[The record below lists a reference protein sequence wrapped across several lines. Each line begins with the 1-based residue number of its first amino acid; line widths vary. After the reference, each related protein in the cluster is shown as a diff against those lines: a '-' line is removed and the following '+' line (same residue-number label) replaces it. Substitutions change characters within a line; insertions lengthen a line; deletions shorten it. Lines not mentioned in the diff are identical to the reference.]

1 MFVNS
6 LPRGIHDGEREK
18 HHNDLRVI
26 RHRRDAST
34 SLAPTAI
41 AAARCVPN
49 SQGVPLPENLLHIL
63 AACAGSNMK
72 TRGLRGGRAPSSRR
86 FCAPKATATP
96 AAWKAAFRKPVARNR
111 SSWNAGI
118 LPAGFAQERGG
129 VGSERR
135 TARSGGPPQAKAKAK
150 AKATATPAG
159 WKPALRRAIVRE
171 FVLEEI
177 DEIARVGEDV
187 GFGWSGGGGRSDARE
202 IVCAGAAR
210 YGGRG

>member
-6 LPRGIHDGEREK
+6 LPRGIHDGQREK

-72 TRGLRGGRAPSSRR
+72 TRGLRGGRAPSFRR

-135 TARSGGPPQAKAKAK
+135 TARSGCPTQADAKATAKATAKAKAK
-150 AKATATPAG
+150 GKAKAKAMATPAG
-159 WKPALRRAIVRE
+159 WKPALRRAILRE
-171 FVLEEI
+171 FVLEGI
-177 DEIARVGEDV
+177 YEIARVGEDG
-187 GFGWSGGGGRSDARE
+187 GFGGGGGGGRKE
-202 IVCAGAAR
+202 
-210 YGGRG
+210 